1 MLPDGTASDSPT
13 TAAKNV
19 SELIESRFAGA
30 LELARPARGRG
41 PGGDAGALRT
51 AYLDLLKL
59 SLCDLCAAVTL
70 SAARTLDGQVMS
82 RELTGEQI
90 RLRSAG
96 MDWPLFGLTML
107 GLARLDDLQSCV
119 EEVVRDGIEGDVI
132 ETGSWR
138 GGASILVRAALDS
151 LDETGRTVWVADSFQ
166 GFPAGGNGDL
176 HQRLNA
182 DLAAFDFLA
191 VPVEEVEANFARFG
205 LRDGVRFV
213 EGFFEDTLPGL
224 SGGRWSIVRLDGDT
238 YQATKVA
245 LESLYDGLSL
255 GGYLI
260 VDDYLSVGEC
270 RAAVDEF
277 RAARGIAEPIEAVDW
292 SSVRWRR
299 QTSAARER
307 ASAAA
312 PPRPRAAARPRAV
325 ERPQRARVPA
335 VEEVDLARELA
346 EARRRFAAE
355 FDRLTGSPLAG
366 PKAWLRRKLGR
377 PLLPPQ

>member
-1 MLPDGTASDSPT
+1 MLPDSTAFDSPT
-13 TAAKNV
+13 TAAKYV
-19 SELIESRFAGA
+19 SQLIESRFAGA
-30 LELARPARGRG
+30 LEQTRPIQARG
-41 PGGDAGALRT
+41 PAGDPEAMRL

-59 SLCDLCAAVTL
+59 ALCDLCSETTL

-82 RELTGEQI
+82 RELAEEQL

-119 EEVVRDGIEGDVI
+119 ENVVHDGVEGDVI
-132 ETGSWR
+132 EAGSWR
-138 GGASILVRAALDS
+138 GGASMLIRATLNS
-151 LDETGRTVWVADSFQ
+151 LGESNRTVWVADSFQ
-166 GFPAGGNGDL
+166 GFPASGNGDSTQPL
-176 HQRLNA
+176 AA

-191 VPVEEVEANFARFG
+191 VPREEVEENFTRFG

-224 SGGRWSIVRLDGDT
+224 TGRSWSIVRLDGDT
-238 YQATKVA
+238 YQATKIA
-245 LESLYDGLSL
+245 LESLYDGLAV

-260 VDDYLSVGEC
+260 LDDYLSVDEC
-270 RAAVDEF
+270 RAAVDDF
-277 RAARGIAEPIEAVDW
+277 RAERGIVEPVEEVDW
-292 SSVRWRR
+292 SSARWRR
-299 QTSAARER
+299 EKPGPPPPAAH
-307 ASAAA
+307 AVATPAPS
-312 PPRPRAAARPRAV
+312 PPRPVA
-325 ERPQRARVPA
+325 RPQRERVPA

-355 FDRLTGSPLAG
+355 FERLTRSPLAG

-377 PLLPPQ
+377 PLKPPQ